1 MIPSNPAALPAT
13 ESSRVLRRVSPTQSA
28 EEEAA
33 VSLLMLAEAAGVE
46 EEFDLADEEYHAVQ
60 SLISSAGS
68 SNIKV
73 EYTFI
78 LCIFALVPRF

>member
-1 MIPSNPAALPAT
+1 M
-13 ESSRVLRRVSPTQSA
+13 
-28 EEEAA
+28 
-33 VSLLMLAEAAGVE
+33 SLLMLAEAAGVE